1 MPLDLTPDQ
10 LLRWYLDAGV
20 DETIGDVPVDRFAA
34 SRKPAVQSV
43 AAAAPPRER
52 SAMFTAPASAA
63 APASHP
69 PVLHVA
75 SATAAHIAAECRTL
89 DELRRA
95 LEQFDGLALKQTALS
110 TVFADGNPEADVMV
124 IGESPGQDEDRKG
137 LPFAGKA
144 GALLDRMLASIG
156 LDRSTSYLTNVMP
169 WRLLE
174 SRKPSPEEVAMCMP
188 FIARHIELVD
198 PQVLILFGGVAASAL
213 LARHEGVNR
222 LRGRWFDYSSP
233 GLPRPVP
240 AMATFPPNYL
250 LSTPE
255 AKRLVWRDLIQVR
268 KRLDHRHPTA

>member
-20 DETIGDVPVDRFAA
+20 DETIGDAPVDRFAA
-34 SRKPAVQSV
+34 SRRAAVPPV
-43 AAAAPPRER
+43 AAVVPSRER
-52 SAMFTAPASAA
+52 PAASGGSAPAPVLHACPASAA
-63 APASHP
+63 
-69 PVLHVA
+69 
-75 SATAAHIAAECRTL
+75 TAAHSAAECHTL
-89 DELRRA
+89 DGLRRA
-95 LEQFDGLALKQTALS
+95 LEAFDGLPLKQTALS
-110 TVFADGNPEADVMV
+110 TVFADGNPDAEVMV
-124 IGESPGQDEDRKG
+124 VGEAPGQDEDRKG

-156 LDRSTSYLTNVMP
+156 LDRTTCYLTNVMP

-174 SRKPSPEEVAMCMP
+174 SRKPSSEEVAMCMP
-188 FIARHIELVD
+188 FIARHIELID

-240 AMATFPPNYL
+240 AMATFHPSYL

-255 AKRLVWRDLIQVR
+255 AKRLVWRDLIQVK
-268 KRLDHRHPTA
+268 KRLDQRHPPA